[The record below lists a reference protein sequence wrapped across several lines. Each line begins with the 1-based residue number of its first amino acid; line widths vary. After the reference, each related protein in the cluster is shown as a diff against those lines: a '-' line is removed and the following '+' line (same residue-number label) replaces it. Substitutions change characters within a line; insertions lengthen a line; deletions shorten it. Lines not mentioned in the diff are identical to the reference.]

1 MADGE
6 DPVAAG
12 RTRREHAGE
21 RHEPAR
27 PADDG
32 RERATAGDRHSRI
45 VQVGEAVL
53 LALVTIAAAWAGY
66 AAARWSTASR
76 VDIAQ
81 SSRLRS
87 LANQAE
93 LSALTTRNFDSS
105 TFAAWFTAF
114 TLGSPRREAIAE
126 RRFRPA
132 FRVAF
137 NAWLAADPLHHR
149 PAPPGPTY
157 MPQYKLPAQA
167 RADAL
172 DNAAD
177 TKFAAGN
184 HDGRVSDDYIRITV
198 FLAAV
203 LFLVGISSSFKLHS
217 VRYALIAFG
226 SAVLILAVVLLLQQP
241 GLPR

>member
-1 MADGE
+1 
-6 DPVAAG
+6 
-12 RTRREHAGE
+12 
-21 RHEPAR
+21 
-27 PADDG
+27 
-32 RERATAGDRHSRI
+32 
-45 VQVGEAVL
+45 
-53 LALVTIAAAWAGY
+53 
-66 AAARWSTASR
+66 
-76 VDIAQ
+76 
-81 SSRLRS
+81 
-87 LANQAE
+87 
-93 LSALTTRNFDSS
+93 
-105 TFAAWFTAF
+105 
-114 TLGSPRREAIAE
+114 
-126 RRFRPA
+126 
-132 FRVAF
+132 
-137 NAWLAADPLHHR
+137 
-149 PAPPGPTY
+149 
-157 MPQYKLPAQA
+157 MPQYKLSAQA